1 MSAFATPSRHYPAK
15 VHHVVASVLTDIAI
29 SFLARRPLLCHPQH
43 AVSAQSLNYI
53 HFYVS
58 AVICTCSQDCHALN
72 HSIIPPQLSLY
83 MSLAPEQKLT
93 YPLAGP
99 AGPAAFNAGMAGFE
113 AQSFRGLGVFTST
126 PYEVSDG
133 ECSIKTNSVN
143 IMVSS
148 MFSLL
153 TILACSCL
161 QTRTASRCSSARR
174 RSASSTAWPRL
185 RSGTRPSP
193 SFRRR
198 TWVSN
203 ALYGTHSLRI
213 HKINDRI

>member
-1 MSAFATPSRHYPAK
+1 MGLDKAIEETKYRMSAFATPSRHYPAK

-126 PYEVSDG
+126 PVSFVL
-133 ECSIKTNSVN
+133 EPHIAH
-143 IMVSS
+143 
-148 MFSLL
+148 L
-153 TILACSCL
+153 
-161 QTRTASRCSSARR
+161 
-174 RSASSTAWPRL
+174 
-185 RSGTRPSP
+185 
-193 SFRRR
+193 
-198 TWVSN
+198 N
-203 ALYGTHSLRI
+203 ALEAFL
-213 HKINDRI
+213 